1 MSPRAPPSAVRLWRL
16 PKAVLPTS
24 SSIVLGSRL
33 AFFGEGEGRV
43 RERGEH
49 TTDQQSAF
57 DRGLASI
64 PFKGQELKMLLSGSV
79 VSSPDKNVTI
89 AKRCSVFPV
98 EFVVRG
104 YVTGSTDTSLYG
116 KESEA
121 IFKAVDHDVPVT
133 PEEIINSGLT
143 SKEDVDK
150 ARSKALSL
158 FAFGQDVALENGL
171 ILVDTTYEFGKTAD
185 GTIMLID
192 EVTSSYMILSL

>member
-64 PFKGQELKMLLSGSV
+64 PFKGQELKMFLSGCY
-79 VSSPDKNVTI
+79 SSPM
-89 AKRCSVFPV
+89 
-98 EFVVRG
+98 
-104 YVTGSTDTSLYG
+104 YG